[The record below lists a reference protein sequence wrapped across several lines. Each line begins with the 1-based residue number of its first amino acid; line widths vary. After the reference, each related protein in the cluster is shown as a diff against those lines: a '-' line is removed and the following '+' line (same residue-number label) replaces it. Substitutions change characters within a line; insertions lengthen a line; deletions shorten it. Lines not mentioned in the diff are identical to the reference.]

1 MTMTR
6 LLGAAAVAA
15 LIAGSA
21 YAQTPTAA
29 ATKTP
34 AAPPAAAT
42 TPTAPAEE
50 AAPAPS
56 AAPAT
61 AATPAAVAPAAA
73 GQVVAKGDIV
83 ETLKADG
90 HFTTFVK
97 AIDAANMT
105 SVLKTNSNLTVFAPN
120 DAAFAAL
127 PAGELDKLMKD
138 PAALQKLLTYHVVNA
153 TVDSTK
159 IKGAKGGVKTVAG
172 SELMLDGSGATPMA
186 NNATIVQAD
195 VKATNGT
202 VHVVDKVLMPG
213 GATDTATAAAAPATT
228 GATTDAAATAPAAP
242 AAKLPPTPG
251 TKRMAFPAMPPIPPS
266 TRAAPVA
273 PDAAPPR
280 PGMRHFPHA

>member
-6 LLGAAAVAA
+6 LLGATAVAA
-15 LIAGSA
+15 LLSSA
-21 YAQTPTAA
+21 AFAQQTPTP
-29 ATKTP
+29 TDK
-34 AAPPAAAT
+34 PAAAT
-42 TPTAPAEE
+42 PPPAATTTPAVMPETTPAPAA
-50 AAPAPS
+50 AAPAK
-56 AAPAT
+56 PAT
-61 AATPAAVAPAAA
+61 PVAATPAPA
-73 GQVVAKGDIV
+73 GQVMAKGDIV

-97 AIDAANMT
+97 ALDAANMT
-105 SVLKTNSNLTVFAPN
+105 SVLKTNTNLTVFAPT

-172 SELMLDGSGATPMA
+172 PELMLDGSGATAMA

-202 VHVVDKVLMPG
+202 VHVVDKVLMPT
-213 GATDTATAAAAPATT
+213 GAAATASAST
-228 GATTDAAATAPAAP
+228 GATTDAAATTPAAP
-242 AAKLPPTPG
+242 APAATTPPAATP
-251 TKRMAFPAMPPIPPS
+251 KPA
-266 TRAAPVA
+266 AAPA
-273 PDAAPPR
+273 TTPTTDEDEATPAEPEASAPPATEK
-280 PGMRHFPHA
+280 PKS